1 MKMLSDLVIQAINM
15 EPNISCDECG
25 KAFAS
30 RQKFQMHIVSTHKK
44 TCCDKCGMCFNN
56 KFNLKQH
63 FLTKHSKSMNYLCEK
78 CPKEYTRKEHL
89 KKA

>member
-1 MKMLSDLVIQAINM
+1 MKMCCDSVIQAIKM
-15 EPNISCDECG
+15 EPNIFCDECG
-25 KAFAS
+25 KSFAS
-30 RQKFQMHIVSTHKK
+30 RRKFQMHIVSTHKK

-78 CPKEYTRKEHL
+78 CLKEYTTPFTC
-89 KKA
+89 